1 MEKRVVITG
10 IGAVTPLGHT
20 LQETWQ
26 ALLSC
31 KSGITLIHSFDTTNY
46 ACKIAGQVFGFDP
59 KKYFSNPKDIK
70 RTDRYAHFAIAAAKM
85 AIEDSGLDKN
95 QLNLE
100 RCACIIGSGIGG
112 LYTLEQE
119 HQVLLQKGPSRIS
132 PFVIP
137 MLISNMASGLVAMEH
152 GFLGANFTVVTAC
165 ATSAHS
171 LGEAWRLIKFNEA
184 DVILAGGSES
194 AITPLGVAG
203 FSAMKALST
212 RNDAPEKASR
222 PFDRERDGFVMSEGA
237 GVLVVEE
244 YQHAKKRG
252 ARIYGEIIGY
262 GLSCDAYHMTSPSPQ
277 GEGSARAMK
286 NALSQARLNPSQIDY
301 INAHATS
308 TPIGDV
314 CETQAIKSVFGPDAR
329 KVSISSTKSMLGHLL
344 GAAGAVEMAICLKAM
359 EENVIPPTIN
369 LENPDPECDLDYTP
383 NQPREKEIQTVMN
396 NSFGFGGHNCSL
408 IATKI

>member
-1 MEKRVVITG
+1 MERRVVITG

-152 GFLGANFTVVTAC
+152 GFLGANFAVVTAC
-165 ATSAHS
+165 ATSAQS

>member
-359 EENVIPPTIN
+359 EENIIPPTIN

>member
-1 MEKRVVITG
+1 MDKRVVITG